1 MKASQKRLV
10 VKSLIEGLRR
20 NGDRIFAISQETS
33 RGFVAVDRGILR
45 QSGYTRKLRNGIE
58 LGYKAPYSCIYL
70 DSIDKNR
77 GCVLLASGCKRS
89 LIHLKPGDIVDNGF
103 GEARTVIAVKKRS
116 VEKPRLFIIETESGK
131 RMILTDNHQLP
142 TPKGL
147 LEVKDLKVGDS
158 VWVKEATKHSDS
170 WCKGLTKETDSRL
183 MSASLKL
190 KGRPL
195 SESTCAKMKQNHWS
209 TYREHSFNWR
219 GGKWGVCCE
228 CGAIMY
234 AEVRNP
240 NIFCDTECEN
250 QWRIRR
256 YSGRGNPMFGK
267 QRQFHYKHSNSG
279 FREDLGHYV
288 RSSWEANIARLL
300 LYFGITYFYEPER
313 FDLNDVTYCP
323 DFYLPT
329 LDTYLEVKGY
339 PDRNI
344 DSVAK
349 FAVQYPDKKIALI
362 MGESYLELE
371 ERYGECVKGW
381 EWKRLKKSRA

>member
-1 MKASQKRLV
+1 
-10 VKSLIEGLRR
+10 
-20 NGDRIFAISQETS
+20 
-33 RGFVAVDRGILR
+33 
-45 QSGYTRKLRNGIE
+45 
-58 LGYKAPYSCIYL
+58 
-70 DSIDKNR
+70 
-77 GCVLLASGCKRS
+77 
-89 LIHLKPGDIVDNGF
+89 
-103 GEARTVIAVKKRS
+103 
-116 VEKPRLFIIETESGK
+116 
-131 RMILTDNHQLP
+131 
-142 TPKGL
+142 
-147 LEVKDLKVGDS
+147 
-158 VWVKEATKHSDS
+158 
-170 WCKGLTKETDSRL
+170 
-183 MSASLKL
+183 
-190 KGRPL
+190 
-195 SESTCAKMKQNHWS
+195 
-209 TYREHSFNWR
+209 
-219 GGKWGVCCE
+219 
-228 CGAIMY
+228 
-234 AEVRNP
+234 
-240 NIFCDTECEN
+240 
-250 QWRIRR
+250 
-256 YSGRGNPMFGK
+256 MFGK

-381 EWKRLKKSRA
+381 EWKRPKKSRA